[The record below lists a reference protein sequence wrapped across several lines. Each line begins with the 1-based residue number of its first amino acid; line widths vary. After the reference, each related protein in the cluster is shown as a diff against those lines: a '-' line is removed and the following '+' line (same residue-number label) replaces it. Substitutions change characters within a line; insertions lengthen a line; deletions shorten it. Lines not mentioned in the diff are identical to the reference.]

1 MTVVFLGIW
10 WPPLCNCWFGCE
22 RVKVSMEC
30 SYPQSGTVE
39 PQDIWMWPGRGLV
52 QRALFGDQVK
62 GFMCNFS
69 IPPAPVPSGEFD
81 SV

>member
-39 PQDIWMWPGRGLV
+39 PQDIWDVAGERTCRKSPIRG
-52 QRALFGDQVK
+52 
-62 GFMCNFS
+62 
-69 IPPAPVPSGEFD
+69 SGER
-81 SV
+81 VYV